1 MKTTL
6 ISSVLLISAAAT
18 PAFAQGEDSAGPEK
32 EPMLLTAT
40 QMDSVR
46 AGALIN
52 VNALNNVGV
61 AVHINAQVAAHSQD
75 VTNTADQTAQTGD
88 QISLVNQF

>member
-1 MKTTL
+1 MKTAL
-6 ISSVLLISAAAT
+6 ISSVLLISSAVT
-18 PAFAQGEDSAGPEK
+18 PAFAQGEDSRPAK
-32 EPMLLTAT
+32 EPMVLTT
-40 QMDSVR
+40 MQMDTVR

-61 AVHINAQVAAHSQD
+61 AANVNAQVAALSQD

-88 QISLVNQF
+88 QVSLVNQF